1 MGHRRHGFI
10 QLHATQ
16 QEGQQ
21 AFLNG
26 KVGMIVQTIGLQ
38 KYLASSAK
46 FKVLTAPFPTFEPK
60 LRRIPAGGNALFIF
74 TKDPEQ
80 QKAAWEFIK
89 YLESPEALTIWTQN
103 TGYLPPRQGVT
114 TDPRY
119 LKPFMDQ
126 NPLMKPAVDQLPDM
140 VAWPSFPGSNS
151 LQIEQL
157 RIDATNA
164 ILGGR
169 QSPEEALPGTVA
181 KINNLLG
188 Q

>member
-1 MGHRRHGFI
+1 M
-10 QLHATQ
+10 
-16 QEGQQ
+16 
-21 AFLNG
+21 NG